1 MQTQRAGFG
10 RSGGRRRWD
19 ELKSRTDTVVACKMD
34 GQWEV
39 AARVQGAQPGRCG
52 SLAGRDAA
60 GPGWLRGRGCVSLVA
75 ESHCRMADANNS
87 VRKTMLQ
94 LKCFKN

>member
-1 MQTQRAGFG
+1 MQTQRTGFG

-52 SLAGRDAA
+52 SLAGWDAA
-60 GPGWLRGRGCVSLVA
+60 GPGGSGGGDVSPLWLSRIAAWQTPTTV
-75 ESHCRMADANNS
+75 
-87 VRKTMLQ
+87 
-94 LKCFKN
+94 